1 MSFALRRRLLIATA
15 SVLAM
20 PPRSTLA
27 QATLS
32 RVGIVFNTASLD
44 AIQGTR
50 PSAVFMRGFLAGLG
64 DLGFVEGRTVRIE
77 RRTAAG
83 QLDQLE
89 TLVRELVSL
98 SVDVIVVS
106 GNAATLAARQATTTV
121 PIIAIMA
128 TPVEL
133 GIVASLARPGGN
145 VTGVVPTFGRELAV
159 KRLELLRELVPGAR
173 RVAYLGLRPGGE
185 VPDEVRAAA
194 SAMGV
199 ELVFVDVR
207 PPRIMD
213 GLQQLERERVEAML
227 VPPLTPLFPHLEEIA
242 SSAARL
248 RIPDVYGSEEAV
260 DAGGL
265 ASYGNDTHDT
275 WRRCGRYAGRVLKGE
290 KPAVMPVE
298 QMDRYRLVVNR
309 KRAQALG
316 ITIPAAVERRADRI
330 D

>member
-1 MSFALRRRLLIATA
+1 MSFALRRRVVTA
-15 SVLAM
+15 AAAVLAM

-27 QATLS
+27 QASLP

-44 AIQGTR
+44 AVQGTR
-50 PSAVFMRGFLAGLG
+50 PAALFMRGFLAGLG
-64 DLGFVEGRTVRIE
+64 ELGFVEGRTVRIE
-77 RRTAAG
+77 RRTATG
-83 QLDQLE
+83 QLDRLE
-89 TLVRELVSL
+89 SIVRELASL
-98 SVDVIVVS
+98 PVDVIAVS

-121 PIIAIMA
+121 PIVAVMA

-159 KRLELLRELVPGAR
+159 KRLELLRELAPGAR
-173 RVAYLGLRPGGE
+173 RVAYLGLHPGGE
-185 VPDEVRAAA
+185 VPDELRSAA

-199 ELVFVDVR
+199 VLVFVDAR
-207 PPRIMD
+207 LPRIAD
-213 GLQQLERERVEAML
+213 GLAQLERERLDALL
-227 VPPLTPLFPHLEEIA
+227 VPPLAPLFPHLEAIA
-242 SSAARL
+242 SAAAQLRL
-248 RIPDVYGSEEAV
+248 PDVYGSEEAV

-275 WRRCGRYAGRVLKGE
+275 WRRCGRYAARVLKGE
-290 KPAVMPVE
+290 RPAGMPVE

-309 KRAQALG
+309 KRAQSLG
-316 ITIPAAVERRADRI
+316 ILIPAAVERRADRI